1 MNARVITS
9 AMILAVMKPGQ
20 SYHAKGIAEMFGI
33 GSPEMR
39 RMLNAAAEEGVISR
53 DIIGGVQLYSRP
65 TERGPMTALRKL
77 RISPEMKRALERC
90 KELRVHP
97 SRFDL

>member
-20 SYHAKGIAEMFGI
+20 NYQAKAIAETFGI

-39 RMLNAAAEEGVISR
+39 RMVNAAAQEGVISR
-53 DIIGGVQLYSRP
+53 DIIGGVHLYSRP
-65 TERGPMTALRKL
+65 TERGPMTALRKF
-77 RISPEMKRALERC
+77 RVSPEMKRALERC
-90 KELRVHP
+90 EELRIYK
-97 SRFDL
+97 SKY

>member
-9 AMILAVMKPGQ
+9 TMILAVMKPGQ
-20 SYHAKGIAEMFGI
+20 SYQAKAIAETFGV

-39 RMLNAAAEEGVISR
+39 RMLNAAAEEGVVSR
-53 DIIGGVQLYSRP
+53 DTVGGVQMYSRP

-90 KELRVHP
+90 EELRIYK
-97 SRFDL
+97 SKY

>member
-9 AMILAVMKPGQ
+9 AMILAVIKPGQ
-20 SYHAKGIAEMFGI
+20 NYHAKSIAETFGI
-33 GSPEMR
+33 GTPEMR
-39 RMLNAAAEEGVISR
+39 RMLNAAALEGVINR
-53 DIIGGVQLYSRP
+53 DIVGGVQLYSRP
-65 TERGPMTALRKL
+65 TERGPLTALRKL
-77 RISPEMKRALERC
+77 RISPEMERAMERC

>member
-1 MNARVITS
+1 VNARVITS

-20 SYHAKGIAEMFGI
+20 SYHAKGIAETFGI

-53 DIIGGVQLYSRP
+53 DIVGGVQLYSRP

-77 RISPEMKRALERC
+77 RISPEMKRAQERC
-90 KELRVHP
+90 GELRIYK
-97 SRFDL
+97 SKY